1 MMEDKELIAK
11 EIKDLEGRIGQ
22 KVIFKYPIEE
32 GILEGKLIDRHVFR
46 PESWAIGPGS
56 IDVRYYNVID
66 RIKFPDFEAIRFGY
80 YRRKNGKWIFAG
92 QTTLTEK
99 PETLKKQFIAAG
111 IEKKGWF
118 GKLILESARE
128 IEK

>member
-80 YRRKNGKWIFAG
+80 YRRKNGASCFVRHYFVRTDGLQDCSAG
-92 QTTLTEK
+92 
-99 PETLKKQFIAAG
+99 
-111 IEKKGWF
+111 WM
-118 GKLILESARE
+118 GKTRMKL
-128 IEK
+128 